1 MDVVPCVM
9 QTWPEVHLVSSRITQ
24 LYAFLTLISFC
35 VIPWRNQRQCH
46 SYQFF
51 AVPALGLDVLR
62 TENDGGEPSFCG
74 ATWAWCSCRGRSR
87 GWEGGGILTFSCSL
101 LAGLQTD
108 PEAGKHHS
116 TEEGESVVGETH

>member
-35 VIPWRNQRQCH
+35 IIPWRNQRQCH

-62 TENDGGEPSFCG
+62 TEKDEGSLPSVEPHGLG
-74 ATWAWCSCRGRSR
+74 AVA
-87 GWEGGGILTFSCSL
+87 GGGVGDGKVGAFS
-101 LAGLQTD
+101 
-108 PEAGKHHS
+108 HS
-116 TEEGESVVGETH
+116 HVLF